1 MSDGIVEEI
10 TALGDQVRNWGRWKP
25 DDELGTLNLITSEKR
40 LAAAGLVRRGEVFSL
55 CLPLGS
61 RGPQPGRSAPT
72 PLDPT
77 AERSNPI
84 HFMVRTGSEP
94 DEMSHLGAT
103 CYWAD
108 DAVTMYLQAG
118 TQWDALSHVYYG
130 GLVYNGRPSSSVVDT
145 EGAHS
150 CGIDKVHDKFVGR
163 GVLLDVAR
171 VHGVSCLPSGHAIK
185 PEELDEAEKQSGA
198 SVTEGDIV
206 LVRTGLM
213 STWTESGDWSAFG
226 KPQPGLHFSC
236 AKWLHDRGAA
246 AVAADNTAVEA
257 SSFSDGIYAPFH
269 MLALRD
275 MGLHLGEFWYLEDLA
290 ADCAN
295 DGMSEFLL
303 VAQALPFEGAVG
315 SPVNP
320 LAIK

>member
-1 MSDGIVEEI
+1 VSDEVIAEI
-10 TALGDQVRNWGRWKP
+10 AAMGDQVRNWGRWQSG
-25 DDELGTLNLITSEKR
+25 DEIGALNLITNQR
-40 LAAAGLVRRGEVFSL
+40 RVAAAGLVRRGEVFSL
-55 CLPLGS
+55 CLPLS
-61 RGPQPGRSAPT
+61 ERGPQPGSSPPT
-72 PLDPT
+72 PLGGS
-77 AERSNPI
+77 AARSNPV

-94 DEMSHLGAT
+94 DSHLGAT

-118 TQWDALSHVYYG
+118 TQWDALSHVHYG
-130 GLVYNGRPSSSVVDT
+130 GFIYNGHRADVVDGS
-145 EGAHS
+145 GAHR
-150 CGIDKVHDKFVGR
+150 CGIDKACNQFVGR

-171 VHGVSCLPSGHAIK
+171 VHGVPSLSPGYAIR
-185 PEELDEAEKQSGA
+185 PEELDEAEKAGGV

-213 STWTESGDWSAFG
+213 STWKETGEWSAFSQ
-226 KPQPGLHFSC
+226 PQPGLHFHC
-236 AKWLHDRGAA
+236 AKWLHERGAA
-246 AVAADNTAVEA
+246 AVAADNLSVEA
-257 SSFSDGIYAPFH
+257 ASGMDDIYVPFH

-290 ADCAN
+290 ADCAA
-295 DGMSEFLL
+295 DGIHEFLL

-320 LAIK
+320 IAMK